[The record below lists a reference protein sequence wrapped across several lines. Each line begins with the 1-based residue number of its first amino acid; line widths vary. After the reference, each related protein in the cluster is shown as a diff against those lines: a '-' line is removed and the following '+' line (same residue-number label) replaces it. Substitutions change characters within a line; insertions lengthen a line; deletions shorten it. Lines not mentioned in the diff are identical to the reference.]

1 MKNKILSI
9 FLIIALILVA
19 SPSYAKKKHVHRT
32 FYVPFMPKAEKIHE
46 AYRLVAHTGDYNI
59 GVFRGQISYKTG
71 DISGDKDVTDVIQT
85 ASLIRSD
92 LIVLTNLGIKET
104 VVKQKGN
111 TVYHDTVIYET
122 PEYIFG
128 HFVDLSP
135 LAGSSIM
142 QAQKKPYFV
151 ASRIS
156 DSGSSLAIL
165 RDELKDLAKKTTLTN
180 VFKGVPEEE
189 ILKSLVNYQ
198 GTNPQGKWIPI
209 GKDRYIVSQE
219 PTRILLN
226 WWQELSQ
233 EFLKENL
240 KILQSFEWQEISDY
254 YEEMALYD
262 GQVSSIPFYKID
274 YKDIPSNDEMF
285 KMWESKKGILGKSKL
300 PEHFTDYM
308 NSASPGTWVLPGKT
322 FVTCDPG
329 LLVRWLYEI
338 PRKEG
343 YADIK
348 VSRTVPT
355 DFSPLKVDKEVYR
368 YTALCGDPNILFAFS
383 PFDGKA
389 FNEKAGVKLL
399 FPYTKK
405 YEQSTPTKYDLRETG
420 QSLPEEAKEYA
431 KKAGSG
437 FFEGNVEN
445 HLYGIGACFFI
456 PTDKDSAIKVLNS
469 SGMGSAV
476 KSLGLSSVD
485 KGSYKTYGSSVKEW
499 K

>member
-19 SPSYAKKKHVHRT
+19 SPSYAKKSTFIALSTFPLCRKPKKYISLPFGGPYGRLQHR
-32 FYVPFMPKAEKIHE
+32 
-46 AYRLVAHTGDYNI
+46 R
-59 GVFRGQISYKTG
+59 FRGQISYKTG

-122 PEYIFG
+122 PEYIYG

-156 DSGSSLAIL
+156 D
-165 RDELKDLAKKTTLTN
+165 LTN

-209 GKDRYIVSQE
+209 GKDRYIVSHE
-219 PTRILLN
+219 STRILLN

-262 GQVSSIPFYKID
+262 GQVSSIPFTKSITKI
-274 YKDIPSNDEMF
+274 YRQTTRCSRCGNP
-285 KMWESKKGILGKSKL
+285 KGILGNQAS
-300 PEHFTDYM
+300 EHFTDYM
-308 NSASPGTWVLPGKT
+308 NSASPERGYCPEKR
-322 FVTCDPG
+322 
-329 LLVRWLYEI
+329 LLRAI
-338 PRKEG
+338 PIACPLVIRNPAKRRICR
-343 YADIK
+343 YQSFAYCTY
-348 VSRTVPT
+348 R
-355 DFSPLKVDKEVYR
+355 FSL
-368 YTALCGDPNILFAFS
+368 
-383 PFDGKA
+383 
-389 FNEKAGVKLL
+389 
-399 FPYTKK
+399 
-405 YEQSTPTKYDLRETG
+405 
-420 QSLPEEAKEYA
+420 
-431 KKAGSG
+431 
-437 FFEGNVEN
+437 
-445 HLYGIGACFFI
+445 
-456 PTDKDSAIKVLNS
+456 
-469 SGMGSAV
+469 
-476 KSLGLSSVD
+476 
-485 KGSYKTYGSSVKEW
+485 
-499 K
+499 

>member
-156 DSGSSLAIL
+156 D
-165 RDELKDLAKKTTLTN
+165 LTN

-240 KILQSFEWQEISDY
+240 KILQSFEEWQEISDY